1 MDKREAISALW
12 GVKSASARGALRFAL
27 SERDPTLQLNAAAAL
42 LAANDVS
49 ALPMATDALLQ
60 ARQTLP
66 PDVLL
71 NLRGAI
77 SRGVTA
83 ETAIPALARLLR
95 ATDPGTRRAAAL
107 ALGRTSSEAAL
118 AHLSLALE
126 DPRLR
131 GASGCRER
139 PRGGHGTEGADTE

>member
-60 ARQTLP
+60 TRQSLP

-77 SRGVTA
+77 SRGVTS

-118 AHLSLALE
+118 PTSAKPSRILTS
-126 DPRLR
+126 RCV
-131 GASGCRER
+131 GCRER
-139 PRGGHGTEGADTE
+139 PRGGHGTAGADTE